1 MKFYVIAG
9 EASGDLH
16 GSRLI
21 REILKLN
28 PSAEFR
34 CWGGDR
40 MQQAGGIIVKHYRDL
55 AFMGFLEVL
64 LNLRTIL
71 KNIRF
76 CKQDIDSWKPDVL
89 ILIDYPGFNMRIAEY
104 AHAKGFKVIY
114 YISPQV
120 WAWRHRR
127 VHKIHRITDLAFV
140 VLPFEKDFH
149 AKYGYHVEFVGH
161 PLLDS
166 IHEFIPDPDFRAK
179 HGLSNE
185 PLITMVPGSR
195 RQEISRILPIMLRV
209 IPEFPGYQ
217 FVIAGVH
224 SIGDAFYRRLI
235 RNEPVKVINGH
246 TYDLLHASNAAI
258 VTSGTATLETGLIG
272 TPQVVCYRMS
282 FLTALLA
289 WFVVKVE
296 HISLVNLVLGR
307 RSVAE
312 LIQYRFTRQSLTK
325 ELRNIVEDVSTRQR
339 IQNDYHEML
348 LRLGEKGAST
358 KAAQLITE
366 KLNSLSIKNTEND

>member
-1 MKFYVIAG
+1 MRYYVISG

-21 REILKLN
+21 REILRLD

-40 MQQAGGIIVKHYRDL
+40 MQQAGGVIVKHYRDL

-64 LNLRTIL
+64 LNIRTIL

-76 CKQDIDSWKPDVL
+76 CKQDIDSWKPDAL
-89 ILIDYPGFNMRIAEY
+89 ILIDYPGFNMRIANY
-104 AHAKGFKVIY
+104 AHGKGLKVIY

-149 AKYGYHVEFVGH
+149 AKYGYQVEFVGH

-166 IHEFIPDPDFRAK
+166 IHEFLPDQGFMAK
-179 HGLSNE
+179 HGLADKPVIS
-185 PLITMVPGSR
+185 LVPGSR
-195 RQEISRILPIMLRV
+195 RQEIARILPIMLAI

-224 SIGDAFYRRLI
+224 SVGSKFYDRFI
-235 RNEPVKVINGH
+235 SNAPVKVITGH
-246 TYDLLHASNAAI
+246 TYDLLHSSRAAV

-289 WFVVKVE
+289 WFVIKVE

-307 RSVAE
+307 RAVAE
-312 LIQYRFTRQSLTK
+312 LIQYRFTRHSLSR
-325 ELRNIVEDVSTRQR
+325 ELRIIIEDLPTRQR
-339 IQNDYHEML
+339 MHSDYQEML
-348 LRLGEKGAST
+348 VRLGEKGASA
-358 KAAQLITE
+358 KAARLINE
-366 KLNSLSIKNTEND
+366 KLNSLHKKNSTHD